1 MVEFP
6 NGHNFSNLFHMFYGK
21 KIAIGINTMTQP
33 KCFGWW
39 FESIG
44 LKVRNLTLPSSF
56 SSMYKDIHTSYIL
69 IHYVRQCVCLSF
81 TYLLL
86 LSIPSPFFFG
96 TLFLLLFHSFS
107 FFLCAAS
114 FSLTS
119 FRFHYLS
126 GVIPL
131 APLLPDF
138 SFTLHFVTHFFP
150 LQSIYF
156 PCLLPIGA
164 YSEYGANWMA
174 PWVFFPPREKGKKRV
189 K

>member
-1 MVEFP
+1 
-6 NGHNFSNLFHMFYGK
+6 MF
-21 KIAIGINTMTQP
+21 I
-33 KCFGWW
+33 
-39 FESIG
+39 
-44 LKVRNLTLPSSF
+44 
-56 SSMYKDIHTSYIL
+56 SYIL
-69 IHYVRQCVCLSF
+69 IHYVRQCVRLSF

-86 LSIPSPFFFG
+86 LSILGPFFFG
-96 TLFLLLFHSFS
+96 TFFLLLFHSFS
-107 FFLCAAS
+107 FFLYAAS

-150 LQSIYF
+150 LQFVYF

-164 YSEYGANWMA
+164 YGEYGANRMA
-174 PWVFFPPREKGKKRV
+174 PWVFFPLQEKGKK
-189 K
+189 

>member
-1 MVEFP
+1 MLGCGRVA
-6 NGHNFSNLFHMFYGK
+6 
-21 KIAIGINTMTQP
+21 KI
-33 KCFGWW
+33 
-39 FESIG
+39 
-44 LKVRNLTLPSSF
+44 
-56 SSMYKDIHTSYIL
+56 
-69 IHYVRQCVCLSF
+69 
-81 TYLLL
+81 
-86 LSIPSPFFFG
+86 FFG

-107 FFLCAAS
+107 FFLYAAS
-114 FSLTS
+114 FSLTT

-150 LQSIYF
+150 LQSVYF

-164 YSEYGANWMA
+164 YGEYEANRMA